1 MMRIDVVTIFPE
13 AFPGFLGCS
22 LLGRARERG
31 VAEVVVHDLR
41 RWTTDRHHVVDDA
54 PYGGGPGM
62 VMKPEPFF
70 AAADE
75 LRGAESVRIILTSP
89 QGRLLDHELVEE
101 LAAEDRFIIL
111 CGHYE
116 GVDERVREGLVTD
129 EVSIGDYVLTGG
141 ELPALV
147 LVDAVVRLQPGVL
160 GSVASVDE
168 DSFAEGLLKYP
179 QYTRPAEFRGLQVPE
194 VLLTGHHAEV
204 RRWRRREALARTL
217 QRRPELLA
225 EAGLSEEDEQI
236 LEELR
241 RAAPPAAAG
250 DRAK

>member
-1 MMRIDVVTIFPE
+1 MIRIDVVTIFPE
-13 AFPGFLGCS
+13 AFPGPVDCS

-31 VAEVVVHDLR
+31 LVQIAIHDLR
-41 RWTTDRHHVVDDA
+41 RWATDRHHVVDDA

-62 VMKPEPFF
+62 VMKAEPFC
-70 AAADE
+70 AAVDE
-75 LRGAESVRIILTSP
+75 LRGEEPVRVILTSP
-89 QGRLLDHELVEE
+89 QGRRLDQELAEE
-101 LAAEDRFIIL
+101 LAAEDQLIIL

-168 DSFAEGLLKYP
+168 DSFADGLLKYP
-179 QYTRPAEFRGLQVPE
+179 QYTRPAEFRGLRVPE

-204 RRWRRREALARTL
+204 SRWRRREALRRTL
-217 QRRPELLA
+217 LRRPELLA
-225 EAGLSEEDEQI
+225 EAALSEEDERTI
-236 LEELR
+236 EELR
-241 RAAPPAAAG
+241 SSAPPPAARGGA
-250 DRAK
+250 